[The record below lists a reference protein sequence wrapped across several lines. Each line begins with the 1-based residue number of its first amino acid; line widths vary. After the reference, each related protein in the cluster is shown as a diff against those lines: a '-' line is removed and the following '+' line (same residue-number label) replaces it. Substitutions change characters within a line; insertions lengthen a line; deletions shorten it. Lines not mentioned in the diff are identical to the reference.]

1 MNNGTS
7 PSRLLYMARSTRLGL
22 LKLGTGTCAV
32 LTWPLEALRLTFVR
46 SGQYLCGHRWRIDS
60 RRQLPPADSYKTNL
74 ADISPG
80 GGIV

>member
-46 SGQYLCGHRWRIDS
+46 SGRVLRTGSTSVGTD
-60 RRQLPPADSYKTNL
+60 D
-74 ADISPG
+74 G
-80 GGIV
+80 